1 MSKQYFVDLGDRLLD
16 AVDSVVIVH
25 SEYKRFSLEV
35 NVFFVLMC
43 LFWDFCGGEK
53 CQNTS

>member
-1 MSKQYFVDLGDRLLD
+1 MLLD

-43 LFWDFCGGEK
+43 LFGNFCGGKK
-53 CQNTS
+53 CQNT